1 MTAMRGHEK
10 SAPRSRLGC
19 APAPGGTGG
28 APFWAVEDLMAA
40 FRLETPRAARK
51 AAEELG
57 LPKVRIGRRDL
68 WPARLVIAR
77 IEELARTGTA

>member
-1 MTAMRGHEK
+1 MRGN
-10 SAPRSRLGC
+10 STNTAPRPRL
-19 APAPGGTGG
+19 ASSPAVGQAGG

>member
-1 MTAMRGHEK
+1 MTGARGNNRN
-10 SAPRSRLGC
+10 APRSCSGFSFG
-19 APAPGGTGG
+19 PGGAAG

-51 AAEELG
+51 AAEELS